1 MDIISA
7 QQQAIAAIAATQDIT
22 ALEQV
27 RVKYLGKVGVF
38 TEVLKGLANLSA
50 EERPKAG
57 QVINEVKQ
65 DVQQRI
71 QAKRDALEAAALNA
85 KLVSEKIDV
94 TLPGIGQ
101 VQGNLHTLT
110 RSWQRIESFF
120 TRMGFSIATGT
131 EIETDY
137 YNFTALNIPEH
148 HPARASQDT
157 FYLPNNKKGEKRVL
171 RTQTSGVQIHVME
184 NQKPPIR
191 IIAPGRVYRSDS
203 DMTHTP
209 QFHQTEGLW
218 VDDSVTFG
226 DLKGVL
232 AAFLKDFFEQEVAV
246 RFRPS
251 YFPFT
256 EPSAE
261 VDVACVKCQGRG
273 CRICKNTG
281 WLEVLGAGMVHPNV
295 LRNVNIDPE
304 KYQGF
309 AFGLG
314 MERLTMLRYEIDDL
328 RLFFEND
335 VRFLGQ
341 F

>member
-1 MDIISA
+1 MDITSA
-7 QQQAIAAIAATQDIT
+7 QQQAIAAIDAANDIQS
-22 ALEQV
+22 LDNV
-27 RVKYLGKVGVF
+27 RVEYLGKKGAF
-38 TEVLKGLANLSA
+38 TEVLKGLATLSP

-65 DVQQRI
+65 DLQNRI
-71 QAKRDALEAAALNA
+71 QSKRDALENAALNQ
-85 KLVSEKIDV
+85 KLASEKIDV

-101 VQGNLHTLT
+101 AQGNLHPLT

-157 FYLPNNKKGEKRVL
+157 FYLPNNDKNEKMVL

-191 IIAPGRVYRSDS
+191 VIAPGRVYRSDS

-218 VDDSVTFG
+218 VDQSVTFG

-232 AAFLKDFFEQEVAV
+232 SAFLKDFFEQDVAV

-261 VDVACVKCQGRG
+261 VDVACVKCQGKG
-273 CRICKNTG
+273 CRLCKHTG

-295 LRNVNIDPE
+295 LRNVKIDPE
-304 KYQGF
+304 QYQGF

-335 VRFLGQ
+335 VRFLRQ